1 MTKFRILALT
11 YKDFPA
17 ALPTVQQA
25 IVDVLKRMG
34 MRVFPDASEYSDGSK
49 TILASGWRRRLQ
61 VELEAKGMERTR
73 ARVLAKEGV
82 FFEGNAA
89 TDLIAQVVLRLEQQR
104 EDSSLFH
111 AKGEKA
117 SVAILSNCTEPAAIA
132 G

>member
-17 ALPTVQQA
+17 TLPAVRQA
-25 IVDVLKRMG
+25 IVEVLKRMG
-34 MRVFPDASEYSDGSK
+34 MRVLPQASAYGDEDT

-61 VELEAKGMERTR
+61 VELEAQDAERTR

-89 TDLIAQVVLRLEQQR
+89 TDLIAQVMLRLEQQR
-104 EDSSLFH
+104 EAPPLFH
-111 AKGEKA
+111 MQSEKTA
-117 SVAILSNCTEPAAIA
+117 VA